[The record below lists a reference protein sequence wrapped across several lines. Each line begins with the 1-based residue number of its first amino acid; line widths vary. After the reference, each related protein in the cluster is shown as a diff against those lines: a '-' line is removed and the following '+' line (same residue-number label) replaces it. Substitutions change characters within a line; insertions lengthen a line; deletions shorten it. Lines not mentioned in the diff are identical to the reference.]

1 MIKEYD
7 RVKTLVP
14 KDGYPAGM
22 IGVAVDIHEAM
33 GGCEVEIWDE
43 TDYPMDVVA
52 FAFDE
57 LVVIDPK
64 DYGKEHSPFVD

>member
-7 RVKTLVP
+7 MVKTLVP

-22 IGVAVDIHEAM
+22 IGVVVSIYSDNI
-33 GGCEVEIWDE
+33 GCEVEIWDE
-43 TDYPMDVVA
+43 TDYPLDVVT
-52 FAFDE
+52 FEIDE

-64 DYGKEHSPFVD
+64 DYGKEHSPVVD